1 MNVGGR
7 YSYSAFEK
15 NRDFD
20 SRVLERMEKSSV
32 WEVVHG
38 EKRFFEDNNTESD
51 SSDDEKE
58 LRKITLQRIFRN

>member
-20 SRVLERMEKSSV
+20 SRVLERMEKS
-32 WEVVHG
+32 
-38 EKRFFEDNNTESD
+38 
-51 SSDDEKE
+51 
-58 LRKITLQRIFRN
+58 